1 MPRVQKLI
9 PTIVNCVANVKPP
22 KKPGRPVVVEL
33 NPNFEILSQM
43 RNLTIQFLDNNGQCS
58 VWNPMRW
65 IYEVD
70 CCLQMSRLR
79 GLCPATVDGS
89 YDWMKHLG
97 GGTFVLL
104 YSGVYGVIK

>member
-1 MPRVQKLI
+1 
-9 PTIVNCVANVKPP
+9 
-22 KKPGRPVVVEL
+22 
-33 NPNFEILSQM
+33 
-43 RNLTIQFLDNNGQCS
+43 
-58 VWNPMRW
+58 MRW